1 MLAEFRKFLTQSN
14 ALALAIG
21 VIIGA
26 AVGKVVDSI
35 VKDVLMPV
43 IGLVLPGGAWREAAI
58 VLKTNPD
65 GTVASA
71 ITYGSLIGSL
81 IDFLIIAF
89 VIFMIGR
96 SFFKPTAPASPG
108 PPLKECPE
116 CREMIPVAARK
127 CRACGSPVAIPATA

>member
-1 MLAEFRKFLTQSN
+1 MVGEFKKFLTQSN

-43 IGLVLPGGAWREAAI
+43 IGLLMPGGEWRTAGI

-65 GTVASA
+65 GTPAA
-71 ITYGSLIGSL
+71 TIAYGSLFGAL

-89 VIFMIGR
+89 VIFMIGKAMI
-96 SFFKPTAPASPG
+96 KPAPDPPPG
-108 PPLKECPE
+108 APLKECPE
-116 CREMIPVAARK
+116 CKEMVPVAARR
-127 CRACGSPVAIPATA
+127 CRACTSPLPA